1 MKAKWMD
8 AREVKRW
15 LTLRCEHC
23 GHRFRWKR
31 DYRFS
36 FGNRDGKVY
45 HEFCMGYVTWLAT
58 AAERLAIVG
67 LLSELSG
74 LTNRDVT
81 VAAELRANSED
92 QRIGDSSRVFRV
104 FRDLAKSP

>member
-1 MKAKWMD
+1 MD
-8 AREVKRW
+8 LREVKRW
-15 LTLRCEHC
+15 STLRCEHC

-45 HEFCMGYVTWLAT
+45 HESCIGYLTWRTT

-67 LLSELSG
+67 LVSELSG
-74 LTNRDVT
+74 LTSRDVM
-81 VAAELRANSED
+81 VAAELRANDED
-92 QRIGDSSRVFRV
+92 QRIADSNRVFRV
-104 FRDLAKSP
+104 FRDLDKAQEARS